1 MEQQGIMRQLPTD
14 DQTIVDYLY
23 RIAGEYGEK
32 AAVLM
37 GDAALSYHDLNAR
50 SNQLAHYLRGLGI
63 GEDRVVAIRLPRGMA
78 MLIAIFAIVKAG
90 GAYLPLAYNAPRSR
104 IENIL
109 SNSGAV
115 CLIGTDDGDRWPI
128 PRVEIDSAAV
138 SAMPTTDLRY
148 RPHARQLAYIIYT
161 SGSTGVPKGVATE
174 HAALL
179 NRIVWMQ
186 NAYPISSQDVLFQ
199 KTVYTFDVSVWEMFW
214 WAMYGASVVLLPSG
228 LESDP
233 RTLARLIQ
241 RHRVSVVH
249 FVPSGSME
257 ITVLPC
263 RRRCSMIQRSRVVLP
278 EPGSPR
284 IRVVACG
291 GGGTLGS
298 SPLVKEKCTSRPS
311 RACVPIQTE
320 SSAGNTWREGAGNS
334 GRVSSRNN
342 VGSSNPGKSF
352 PPGWK

>member
-199 KTVYTFDVSVWEMFW
+199 KT
-214 WAMYGASVVLLPSG
+214 
-228 LESDP
+228 
-233 RTLARLIQ
+233 
-241 RHRVSVVH
+241 
-249 FVPSGSME
+249 E
-257 ITVLPC
+257 I
-263 RRRCSMIQRSRVVLP
+263 
-278 EPGSPR
+278 G
-284 IRVVACG
+284 
-291 GGGTLGS
+291 
-298 SPLVKEKCTSRPS
+298 
-311 RACVPIQTE
+311 RAHV
-320 SSAGNTWREGAGNS
+320 
-334 GRVSSRNN
+334 
-342 VGSSNPGKSF
+342 
-352 PPGWK
+352 

>member
-115 CLIGTDDGDRWPI
+115 
-128 PRVEIDSAAV
+128 
-138 SAMPTTDLRY
+138 
-148 RPHARQLAYIIYT
+148 
-161 SGSTGVPKGVATE
+161 
-174 HAALL
+174 
-179 NRIVWMQ
+179 
-186 NAYPISSQDVLFQ
+186 
-199 KTVYTFDVSVWEMFW
+199 
-214 WAMYGASVVLLPSG
+214 
-228 LESDP
+228 
-233 RTLARLIQ
+233 
-241 RHRVSVVH
+241 
-249 FVPSGSME
+249 
-257 ITVLPC
+257 
-263 RRRCSMIQRSRVVLP
+263 
-278 EPGSPR
+278 
-284 IRVVACG
+284 
-291 GGGTLGS
+291 
-298 SPLVKEKCTSRPS
+298 
-311 RACVPIQTE
+311 
-320 SSAGNTWREGAGNS
+320 
-334 GRVSSRNN
+334 
-342 VGSSNPGKSF
+342 
-352 PPGWK
+352 

>member
-115 CLIGTDDGDRWPI
+115 CLIGTDDGDRFT
-128 PRVEIDSAAV
+128 DSSRRNRQRGGQCHANDG
-138 SAMPTTDLRY
+138 SALPTTC
-148 RPHARQLAYIIYT
+148 AA
-161 SGSTGVPKGVATE
+161 TGVYYL
-174 HAALL
+174 HL
-179 NRIVWMQ
+179 R
-186 NAYPISSQDVLFQ
+186 F
-199 KTVYTFDVSVWEMFW
+199 
-214 WAMYGASVVLLPSG
+214 
-228 LESDP
+228 
-233 RTLARLIQ
+233 
-241 RHRVSVVH
+241 HRC
-249 FVPSGSME
+249 P
-257 ITVLPC
+257 
-263 RRRCSMIQRSRVVLP
+263 
-278 EPGSPR
+278 
-284 IRVVACG
+284 
-291 GGGTLGS
+291 
-298 SPLVKEKCTSRPS
+298 
-311 RACVPIQTE
+311 
-320 SSAGNTWREGAGNS
+320 
-334 GRVSSRNN
+334 
-342 VGSSNPGKSF
+342 
-352 PPGWK
+352 